1 MIWERF
7 TRQEIEQF
15 VKESNSYAQLA
26 EKCGYQKKS
35 GSAVS
40 SIKKMIDKLGLD
52 ISHFKGQ
59 GWNKDNF
66 DYSRFQYGRK
76 IKSADA
82 LDAIVALRGHRCE
95 VC

>member
-1 MIWERF
+1 MMIWERF

-52 ISHFKGQ
+52 ISHFKV
-59 GWNKDNF
+59 KDGTKIILTILDF
-66 DYSRFQYGRK
+66 SMEGRLK
-76 IKSADA
+76 
-82 LDAIVALRGHRCE
+82 VQMH
-95 VC
+95 